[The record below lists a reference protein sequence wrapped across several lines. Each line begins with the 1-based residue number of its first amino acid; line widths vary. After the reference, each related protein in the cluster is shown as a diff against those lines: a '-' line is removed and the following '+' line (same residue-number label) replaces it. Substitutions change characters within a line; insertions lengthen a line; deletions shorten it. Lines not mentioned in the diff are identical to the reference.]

1 MVSLQTKER
10 EVDFDVETAIKVCRQ
25 AGYYDHALFLA
36 KEHQLHEWYLKIQ
49 LEDIKDYQLT
59 LEYIG
64 KLDFDEVCTLSSNIL
79 NLPYHNTYSYESC
92 HKKISM
98 LKFSWKNSIKMFTI

>member
-1 MVSLQTKER
+1 MSIFEWRFYTGFIVYIYEVISLQTKER

-64 KLDFDEVCTLSSNIL
+64 KLDFDEVCSIH
-79 NLPYHNTYSYESC
+79 PTYLIYC
-92 HKKISM
+92 V
-98 LKFSWKNSIKMFTI
+98 